1 MPAHPLPVLMNN
13 GVPVALSSD
22 DPAIF
27 GNMGLTYDY
36 FQVLVASEVTGL
48 ITLGEMAQDSIRVS
62 QFSASVIEN
71 DDLTLRSCIRSI
83 QR

>member
-1 MPAHPLPVLMNN
+1 MPAHPLPALMNN